1 MSASLLK
8 SGFRQSGFFSCRM
21 HLLFL
26 AALCTVSL
34 FNKVHAQSN
43 LAGWNLNNTYAPTAA
58 SVVSGVTASSITSGS
73 SLAGNRAFIPTN
85 ISFSNYYLATTNWT
99 SNSSLDPGGYF
110 EVTITPT
117 SNKFMRVN
125 SISFDATNTLGSGP
139 LDLSVRSSLDN
150 FTTNVALKT
159 GFSQAFINYNPPT
172 SITLP
177 PPLSMTFSTPVST
190 TGSITFRLYGYRSGS
205 SVGAFRVLN
214 IDNLK
219 VNGTLISTT
228 PSTLSG
234 LNATCSTAS
243 TAQSFTLAATNATA
257 AVSLNAP
264 AGFEVALRS
273 GGSCPTTGYASTTTV
288 SPTSGTINQA
298 VCVRRQSG
306 LTPGSVTSAAQL
318 TISGGEVATV
328 TVGLSG
334 STTAAPTVSITSS
347 TACQGQGQSL
357 TLTAIP
363 SPAGSYT
370 YSWSPSPSTGQST
383 SLVTITTANTYS
395 VLITDANGCTNTAS
409 ASASFTP
416 LPNPS
421 FTGLPANYCFGAAP
435 LLLTP
440 ATPGGSFSVSGLGS
454 ISGNNYVPPGSGAP
468 GPATITYSVTTSGC
482 SNTASASISLG
493 DQLPTITNLLASS
506 PVGNGA
512 CSVTLTATGTG
523 PKFTFTGPNGYVFTN
538 VYRSAGTYNVS
549 AMDVKDPGTYT
560 LTIDNGSCQT
570 SAQVDVTG
578 TACPE

>member
-34 FNKVHAQSN
+34 FNKAHAQSN
-43 LAGWNLNNTYAPTAA
+43 LAGWNLNNTLVPTSA
-58 SVVSGVTASSITSGS
+58 SVVTGVTASNFSYGSNVKGGVPFLNTFFSVNFTGFFLTTKNWTQSTTPNNDRYLEFTVTPGANNIMRIKSVSFEATNALGLGPRELILKSSYDNYTSTLSSITS
-73 SLAGNRAFIPTN
+73 
-85 ISFSNYYLATTNWT
+85 
-99 SNSSLDPGGYF
+99 
-110 EVTITPT
+110 
-117 SNKFMRVN
+117 
-125 SISFDATNTLGSGP
+125 
-139 LDLSVRSSLDN
+139 
-150 FTTNVALKT
+150 
-159 GFSQAFINYNPPT
+159 FSQTFINLTNF
-172 SITLP
+172 TLP
-177 PPLSMTFSTPVST
+177 PPVSMTLSSPIST
-190 TGSITFRLYGYRSGS
+190 TGAVTFKIFGYKSGS
-205 SVGAFRVLN
+205 SNSDVALLN

-219 VNGTLISTT
+219 VNGTLISV
-228 PSTLSG
+228 SSSSLSG

-243 TAQSFTLAATNATA
+243 TAQSFTLAATNATG

-334 STTAAPTVSITSS
+334 STTAASTVSITSS

-357 TLTAIP
+357 TLAAVP
-363 SPAGSYT
+363 SSAGSYT
-370 YSWSPSPSTGQST
+370 YSWSPSPSAGQST

-421 FTGLPANYCFGAAP
+421 FTGLPASYCFGAAP

-506 PVGNGA
+506 PVGNGT
-512 CSVTLTATGTG
+512 CSVKLTATGTG
-523 PKFTFTGPNGYVFTN
+523 PKFTFTGPNGYTFTN